1 MKKDTL
7 ADLTNEKL
15 IKRRDLFK
23 GVVIGFGIIFIIMI
37 AFLIYLFTTKG
48 SKNIPIATLV
58 PIFSLPVTMTPVF
71 ITLAS
76 LNKEVK
82 ARNL

>member
-1 MKKDTL
+1 MKKETL

-15 IKRRDLFK
+15 LKRRDLFK

-37 AFLIYLFTTKG
+37 AFLIYLFAAKG
-48 SKNIPIATLV
+48 SKNVPIATLI